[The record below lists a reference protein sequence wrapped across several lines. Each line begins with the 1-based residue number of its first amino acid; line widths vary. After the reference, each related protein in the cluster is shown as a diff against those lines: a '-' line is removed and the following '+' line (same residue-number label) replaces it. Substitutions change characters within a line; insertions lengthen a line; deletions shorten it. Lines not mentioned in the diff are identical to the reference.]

1 MGLNVAI
8 PGSCLM
14 ANVIEFRNRPGRIS
28 RVFRPGHR
36 WTVERSRASALS
48 FSDSASLVLEI
59 KVMSWIHRLSNPIS
73 IVSTDQSNR

>member
-48 FSDSASLVLEI
+48 QRFGKFSARDKGHELDPSAFQPNIDCLY
-59 KVMSWIHRLSNPIS
+59 RS
-73 IVSTDQSNR
+73 I